1 MNNIIIAGSLFT
13 YAAVFLLGVDTRLV
27 DSHRYELL
35 CYVFFNFMN
44 FIGNFSELR
53 IEWVYLGKKLGA

>member
-53 IEWVYLGKKLGA
+53 IE